1 MIFFG
6 GKNIFRGAKRGK
18 RALILGADLE
28 GE

>member
-6 GKNIFRGAKRGK
+6 GKNIFIGAKRGQ

-28 GE
+28 GG